1 MIKKIVGLIIF
12 FFFLT
17 DIYSAGL
24 VPNKEVEGIE
34 NSLLW
39 KISGNGLQ
47 QDSYLFGTMH
57 NVDRTFLDSISG
69 FRKAFIAAKQ
79 LAIEH
84 DIFTIESNSSSL
96 SEQMLKD
103 YIFMPKDTTY
113 SMLYSSVDF
122 QFIDSTLRQYT
133 PDYAKF
139 KPEFWGN
146 INISIVAYEEVDNIQ
161 STLDRFILLIGYQNN
176 KVVHFMETVE
186 SIIQKKI
193 ESDSLGYALSL
204 QDQADNLLNTLKY
217 PDNMRSFMKQMKQTY
232 LKQELSQLSADSLVK
247 HIGLENSPELDHF
260 IQQTFSIIIDTRN
273 KEWIK
278 KIISMIHEDSS
289 LIAVGAGH
297 LPGVNG
303 LIALLRHQGYSVEP
317 VKQTD

>member
-1 MIKKIVGLIIF
+1 MISKIIIILLF
-12 FFFLT
+12 SSFSINT
-17 DIYSAGL
+17 YSIKSTQISKL
-24 VPNKEVEGIE
+24 DNPQ

-47 QDSYLFGTMH
+47 HDSYLFGTMH
-57 NVDRTFLDSISG
+57 KVNRTFLDSISG
-69 FRKAFIAAKQ
+69 FRQAFIAAKQ
-79 LAIEH
+79 IAIEH
-84 DIFTIESNSSSL
+84 DIFTIDSNSSSL
-96 SEQMLKD
+96 SKEMLKD

-122 QFIDSTLRQYT
+122 QFIDSILRQYT

-146 INISIVAYEEVDNIQ
+146 IHTSIVANEEVDNIQ

-176 KVVHFMETVE
+176 KVIHFMETIE

-204 QDQADNLLNTLKY
+204 QYQADDLLNALKY
-217 PDNMRSFMKQMKQTY
+217 PDNLRSFMKQMKQTY
-232 LKQELSQLSADSLVK
+232 LKQELSQLSSDSLVK
-247 HIGLENSPELDHF
+247 HIGLENSSELDHF

-273 KEWIK
+273 KEWIG
-278 KIISMIHEDSS
+278 KIISMIQEDSS

-303 LIALLRHQGYSVEP
+303 LISLLRDQGYSVEP
-317 VKQTD
+317 IR